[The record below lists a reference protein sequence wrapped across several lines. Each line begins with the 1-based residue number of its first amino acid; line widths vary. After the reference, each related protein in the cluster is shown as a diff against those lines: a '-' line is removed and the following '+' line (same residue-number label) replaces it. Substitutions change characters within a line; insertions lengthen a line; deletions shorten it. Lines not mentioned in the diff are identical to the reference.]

1 MWIFLYISLLSLGFN
16 TDHNIHL
23 SKSEV
28 NYDSQSQSVQ
38 VSIMLFLDDLEAA
51 LKKGGAE
58 DLKLYTNRETVDA
71 DNWIEAY
78 LAKKLR
84 FSNNGTPLTAN
95 YLGREITEDF
105 GGVWCYLEI
114 PSIRSDQSFSVTNEI
129 FMELFDDQRHVMVIT
144 KDHKRVDHW
153 IIDEDPY
160 MEQIRF

>member
-58 DLKLYTNRETVDA
+58 DLKLGVILKYPASDRTNRLV
-71 DNWIEAY
+71 
-78 LAKKLR
+78 
-84 FSNNGTPLTAN
+84 
-95 YLGREITEDF
+95 
-105 GGVWCYLEI
+105 
-114 PSIRSDQSFSVTNEI
+114 
-129 FMELFDDQRHVMVIT
+129 
-144 KDHKRVDHW
+144 
-153 IIDEDPY
+153 
-160 MEQIRF
+160 

>member
-58 DLKLYTNRETVDA
+58 DLKLYTNRETVVV
-71 DNWIEAY
+71 
-78 LAKKLR
+78 L
-84 FSNNGTPLTAN
+84 S
-95 YLGREITEDF
+95 
-105 GGVWCYLEI
+105 
-114 PSIRSDQSFSVTNEI
+114 
-129 FMELFDDQRHVMVIT
+129 
-144 KDHKRVDHW
+144 
-153 IIDEDPY
+153 
-160 MEQIRF
+160 